1 MLTPRSDA
9 SASAMPRSLRCRR
22 VRKPRGYSP
31 LSMFTARL
39 ESTHE
44 PAAPPARAL
53 RSASWSTPARRA
65 SAIPSATEA
74 YVPAMMTWFTAFAT
88 CPAPLGPTC
97 VIVRPRTPRRGL
109 ARSSASASPPTIT
122 DGVPFPAPSLPPRT
136 GAPSMAAPRAA
147 GPPAR
152 RRAAAGPRVRLW
164 TVTSCPAASRRLA
177 MGAPIVPRPTK
188 PARMLPPSGDGR
200 LLPDLLELGHEPL
213 GDRAVPARH
222 LVAPRRR
229 LGRLVVEPCR
239 QLHAQARPPLLAPGR
254 RHRRRELPSG
264 QGGPGPGP
272 GARHRAVGVV
282 AAPAREDQAP
292 ARQLVGQLHE
302 PRVGVA
308 HAAQREREVG
318 QGVAVVHV
326 GAGLRHDQ
334 VGGEAPQRPRH
345 DGVEGLREAVVVGER
360 LERHVHRGAPSGA
373 VAGLV
378 GEAGAGEEVAARLV
392 QADREHA

>member
-1 MLTPRSDA
+1 
-9 SASAMPRSLRCRR
+9 
-22 VRKPRGYSP
+22 
-31 LSMFTARL
+31 
-39 ESTHE
+39 
-44 PAAPPARAL
+44 
-53 RSASWSTPARRA
+53 
-65 SAIPSATEA
+65 
-74 YVPAMMTWFTAFAT
+74 MMTWFTAFAT

-97 VIVRPRTPRRGL
+97 VIVRARTSRSGL
-109 ARSSASASPPTIT
+109 TRSSASASPPTIT
-122 DGVPFPAPSLPPRT
+122 DSVPFSAPSLPPET
-136 GAPSMAAPRAA
+136 GASSMATPRAA
-147 GPPAR
+147 SSPAR
-152 RRAAAGPRVRLW
+152 RRVAAGATVLMSTSTLPGSRPWTAPSSPTTTASRSGVSDTIVKTTSRPTAHSRGVAARAAPAAASGSSRSRVRLW

-188 PARMLPPSGDGR
+188 PTRMLPPSGDGR

-282 AAPAREDQAP
+282 AAPPREDQAP
-292 ARQLVGQLHE
+292 ARPLVVLVHE
-302 PRVGVA
+302 PRVGAA
-308 HAAQREREVG
+308 HTAQRAREVG
-318 QGVAVVHV
+318 QGVAGVHV

-334 VGGEAPQRPRH
+334 VGGEAPQHPRH

-392 QADREHA
+392 QAD